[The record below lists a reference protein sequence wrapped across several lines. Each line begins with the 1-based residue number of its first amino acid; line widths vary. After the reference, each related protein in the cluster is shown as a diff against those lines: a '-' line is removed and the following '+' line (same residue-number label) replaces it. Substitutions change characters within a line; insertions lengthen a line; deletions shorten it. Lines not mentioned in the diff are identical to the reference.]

1 MSTRLLLIG
10 GYTVVAV
17 LCWSVPPLATLHYP
31 AGVVWAVVA
40 FVGSGAFAVR
50 QFRSSRQSLS
60 RVTRSAVTFLGI
72 PLVGLLMPGLWRTHC
87 DLVAGFGYFLL
98 FPLCS
103 ALLAVALAY
112 WLTSRSTRYA
122 VARLLAIGLLIAIA
136 GPVYDIGLH
145 PQFYTYNHVFG
156 GVLAPIYDRFL
167 PFRPGLI
174 AFRATTLLWAVLL
187 VARGYMLRQGR
198 WSAGPAVMAG
208 TAAVALVGAYLYAD
222 ALRINTSAQRI
233 QQALGA
239 WHATEHFDVHYDA
252 AALDSSTVARIGD
265 DLEFERAR
273 LAHDL
278 NAGSEAPTRIQV
290 YLYPDAETRARLTG
304 AHTTSVAPVWLATPQ
319 THLLMQ
325 RYGSMPHEMAHLMTR
340 PYGLPIVNASW
351 SVGLVEGWA
360 VALDAP
366 TRRPPPHD
374 QVLAATPPGELD
386 RRAQMVQQRW
396 TPWGFWSAPG
406 GVSYTVFGSF
416 VASVA
421 EAHGHDAIADAYAWG
436 DLPRTTGCTIAALTE
451 QWLSGLRTQP
461 QVDVDA
467 RPVAQRRFRIPS
479 FFELDCPYEPIPAQA
494 RYEQAQADLGRHDTT
509 AARQTLHAVI
519 DEHPDFTPARRL
531 LAHIYVETQPPDSVT
546 QALGDAE
553 AWGAEDW
560 ALFAQSHARHA
571 RWNRAAEAYRRAD
584 QATSRAAVESR
595 TRHIARALD
604 AAASTMQ
611 QPDSTWQKR
620 LQAFEAPLT
629 ADTLDVRLH
638 RTRHLDTLRTAE
650 MPRGWRNTWRLRI
663 HLGTVKAAR
672 RQRDAAAL
680 QEAGCAARAVA
691 KAQNA
696 RPLYDALTHEI
707 RRAAWMRTGEPVATC
722 TATDQPEP

>member
-1 MSTRLLLIG
+1 MPRFLIG
-10 GYTVVAV
+10 GYVAVAV

-31 AGVVWAVVA
+31 AGVVWAAVA

-50 QFRSSRQSLS
+50 QFRDTRRSLL
-60 RVTRSAVTFLGI
+60 RVTGAAIAFLGI

-103 ALLAVALAY
+103 ALFAVALAY
-112 WLTSRSTRYA
+112 WLTSRPTRYA
-122 VARLLAIGLLIAIA
+122 TARLLGIGGLIAIA
-136 GPVYDIGLH
+136 GPAYDIGLH

-187 VARGYMLRQGR
+187 VARGYVLRQEH
-198 WSAGPAVMAG
+198 WSAGPAVVAG
-208 TAAVALVGAYLYAD
+208 IAAVALGGAYVYAD

-233 QQALGA
+233 QHALGA
-239 WHATEHFDVHYDA
+239 QHTTEHFDVHYDR

-278 NAGSEAPTRIQV
+278 EAGSEAPTGIQV

-319 THLLMQ
+319 MHLLMQ

-340 PYGLPIVNASW
+340 PYGLPVVNASW

-374 QVLAATPPGELD
+374 QVLAATRPGELD
-386 RRAQMVQQRW
+386 RRAQMVQQRA

-421 EAHGHDAIADAYAWG
+421 DAHGHDAIADAYAWG
-436 DLPRTTGCTIAALTE
+436 NLEASTGCSIDALTDA
-451 QWLSGLRTQP
+451 WLSRLQRQP
-461 QVDVDA
+461 QVDTEA
-467 RPVAQRRFRIPS
+467 RPVAQRRFRIPG
-479 FFELDCPYEPIPAQA
+479 FFALDCPYEPLPAQA
-494 RYEQAQADLGRHDTT
+494 RYDQAQADLSRYDTT
-509 AARQTLHAVI
+509 AARQTLRAVI

-531 LAHIYVETQPPDSVT
+531 LARTQMTTQPSDSVA

-553 AWGAEDW
+553 TWQAEDW

-571 RWNRAAEAYRRAD
+571 RWNRAAEAYRRAE
-584 QATSRAAVESR
+584 QATPRAAIESR
-595 TRHIARALD
+595 TRYIAQALD
-604 AAASTMQ
+604 AAAGQ
-611 QPDSTWQKR
+611 PPDSTWQRR
-620 LQAFEAPLT
+620 LQMFEARLSS
-629 ADTLDVRLH
+629 DTLDVRLH
-638 RTRHLDTLRTAE
+638 RTRHLDTVRTAE
-650 MPRGWRNTWRLRI
+650 MAQGSRNTWRLRI
-663 HLGTVKAAR
+663 HLGTVQAAR
-672 RQRDAAAL
+672 HQRDADALHEAACTART
-680 QEAGCAARAVA
+680 EAH
-691 KAQNA
+691 AQNA
-696 RPLYDALTHEI
+696 RPLYGVLTHEI
-707 RRAAWMRTGEPVATC
+707 RRAAWMRTGTPVATC
-722 TATDQPEP
+722 AAKDLPEP

>member
-1 MSTRLLLIG
+1 MMPRLLIG
-10 GYTVVAV
+10 GYIAVAV

-50 QFRSSRQSLS
+50 QFKGARRSLR
-60 RVTRSAVTFLGI
+60 RVTRSVVASLGI
-72 PLVGLLMPGLWRTHC
+72 PLVGLLMPGLWRAHC

-103 ALLAVALAY
+103 ALFAVALAY

-122 VARLLAIGLLIAIA
+122 TAQLLGIGGLIAIA
-136 GPVYDIGLH
+136 GPVYDIGLY

-156 GVLAPIYDRFL
+156 GILAPIYDRFL

-174 AFRATTLLWAVLL
+174 AFRGTTLLWGVLL
-187 VARGYMLRQGR
+187 VARGYALRQGR
-198 WSAGPAVMAG
+198 WSAGAAVMAS
-208 TAAVALVGAYLYAD
+208 TAAVALVGAYVYAD
-222 ALRINTSAQRI
+222 ALHINTSAQRI
-233 QQALGA
+233 QHTLGA
-239 WHATEHFDVHYDA
+239 QHTTQHFDVHYDR
-252 AALDSSTVARIGD
+252 AALDSATVARIGD

-278 NAGSEAPTRIQV
+278 NAGSEAPTGIQV

-319 THLLMQ
+319 MHLLMQ

-386 RRAQMVQQRW
+386 RRAQMVQQRA

-421 EAHGHDAIADAYAWG
+421 DTHGHEAIADAYAWG
-436 DLPRTTGCTIAALTE
+436 NLDATTGCSIDALTDT
-451 QWLSGLRTQP
+451 WLHQLQRQP
-461 QVDVDA
+461 QVDTEA

-479 FFELDCPYEPIPAQA
+479 FFELDCPYEPVPAQA
-494 RYEQAQADLGRHDTT
+494 RYEQAQANLSRHDTT
-509 AARQTLHAVI
+509 AARRGLHTVI

-531 LAHIYVETQPPDSVT
+531 LARIQMDTQPPDSVA

-553 AWGAEDW
+553 AWSADDW

-571 RWNRAAEAYRRAD
+571 NWTRAAEAYRRAE
-584 QATSRAAVESR
+584 QATPRAAIESR
-595 TRHIARALD
+595 TRYIARALD
-604 AAASTMQ
+604 AEAAGQ
-611 QPDSTWQKR
+611 PPDSTWQQR
-620 LQAFEAPLT
+620 LQAFEAPL
-629 ADTLDVRLH
+629 ASDTLDVRLH
-638 RTRHLDTLRTAE
+638 RTRHLDTLRMAE
-650 MPRGWRNTWRLRI
+650 MPLGWRNTWRLRI
-663 HLGTVKAAR
+663 HLGTVQAAR
-672 RQRDAAAL
+672 RQRDADALHEAACTART
-680 QEAGCAARAVA
+680 EAR
-691 KAQNA
+691 AQNA
-696 RPLYDALTHEI
+696 RPLYSVLTHEI
-707 RRAAWMRTGEPVATC
+707 RRAAWVRTGTPVATC
-722 TATDQPEP
+722 AATDSPEP